1 MTNNIF
7 SSFFLIFWASLSLS
21 SHAAC
26 VPNTIDERRVSELP
40 EELTLTDLVKLF
52 GNGCLGG
59 MTAVTYQFQGNSG
72 KPVWF
77 WLKNNPE
84 PAIVLI
90 QRSMASG
97 TPPDIEVF
105 IGVIVEGEGREDTII
120 WPKSLI
126 GISSNQVLHAEY
138 FKKRN

>member
-7 SSFFLIFWASLSLS
+7 SSFLLSCLASLSLS
-21 SHAAC
+21 SHAVC

-90 QRSMASG
+90 QRSIASE
-97 TPPDIEVF
+97 TPPDIDVF
-105 IGVIVEGEGREDTII
+105 IGVIVEGEGGEDTII
-120 WPKSLI
+120 WPASLV
-126 GISSNQVLHAEY
+126 GTSSNQVLHAEY
-138 FKKRN
+138 FKKRD